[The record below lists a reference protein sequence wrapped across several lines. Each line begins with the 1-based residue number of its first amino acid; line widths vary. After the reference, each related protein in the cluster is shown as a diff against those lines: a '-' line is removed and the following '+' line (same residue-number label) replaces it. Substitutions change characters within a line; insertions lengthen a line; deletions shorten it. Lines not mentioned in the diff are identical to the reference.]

1 MSLAILVAV
10 VSVFVMPSFLCECR
24 VRWLKHACIHL
35 PQGDEMNH
43 TPYSAKFLPGTMLR
57 CGAEVIRGNITYRV
71 VGMVVITINDE
82 RWLLYRLQCPKIK
95 RRVALGVN
103 VRNGELH
110 IRWWWGDGNYYSS
123 HFRGK
128 LSAYATKVVDFGGEL
143 YVRVAS
149 GRAPFTSLGSTGYP
163 KQ

>member
-10 VSVFVMPSFLCECR
+10 VSVFVMSSFLCECR

-95 RRVALGVN
+95 RRVALGGKRSQWRIAHSLV
-103 VRNGELH
+103 VGRWELLFFALYGEVICICH
-110 IRWWWGDGNYYSS
+110 
-123 HFRGK
+123 
-128 LSAYATKVVDFGGEL
+128 
-143 YVRVAS
+143 
-149 GRAPFTSLGSTGYP
+149 
-163 KQ
+163 

>member
-1 MSLAILVAV
+1 MTSVGCSAICSALKSNVG
-10 VSVFVMPSFLCECR
+10 S
-24 VRWLKHACIHL
+24 RW
-35 PQGDEMNH
+35 G
-43 TPYSAKFLPGTMLR
+43 Y
-57 CGAEVIRGNITYRV
+57 
-71 VGMVVITINDE
+71 
-82 RWLLYRLQCPKIK
+82 
-95 RRVALGVN
+95 N

-123 HFRGK
+123 YFMGK